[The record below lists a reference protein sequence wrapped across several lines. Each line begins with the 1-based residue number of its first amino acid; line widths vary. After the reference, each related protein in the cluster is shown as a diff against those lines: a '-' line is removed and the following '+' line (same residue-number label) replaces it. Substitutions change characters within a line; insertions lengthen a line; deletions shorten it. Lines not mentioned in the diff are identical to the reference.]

1 MPNTAS
7 PGINPYLASLTP
19 DQQQSYADLQQ
30 KQMIGQALLGQ
41 GLTPLDTSNRMA
53 GNTVYRV
60 SPVEGL
66 AKLAQAYVGAKLS
79 REGAAGQNALMAQA
93 LSGAFGSDGSG
104 APAVSSG
111 PAVSG
116 DANMGAMSGVSAGM
130 GGAAPQ
136 PSQQAL
142 GQALMQNGAAPA
154 QTTTPGPLTLPGQTA
169 ARSRQLYMLAPQ
181 AYQQALA
188 AGLSPTDAT
197 KMATAAG
204 LDTRAANAA
213 ALNKSTYIAP
223 VSTRP
228 GGGYVTAD
236 GAYHATPS
244 SPPQGYINVADPT
257 NAAGFRTVAVPGGLE
272 AETASTAAKSAGSAQ
287 YALTQR
293 YNPQT
298 QQMEYVPVADVAN
311 GTRSG
316 AAPTYNPGSPI
327 QPPLPRGGQVPSG
340 GVPPLPPGM
349 DSGLPASGAQG
360 YPAIG
365 GPGGLQPAGGAG
377 AQGYPAIPAMP
388 NGAARPAPQS
398 NQGFPSTST
407 FAATPPLGATSGA
420 NTAGK
425 GVAEAANESYAA
437 LQKTRAGG
445 ASALQDIN
453 HMIDL
458 GAGKS
463 PLAAGPLANTVLPIF
478 SANAK
483 EYEKSR
489 ANLVTQLSGQL
500 GLSTD
505 ASRELVNNSI
515 PDYGAPKAAIQSGL
529 VNLRNQVQLR
539 QLKADSLTPIFNS
552 GNPQQ
557 YNAFENAFDN
567 HVTPA
572 LAGVIAM
579 PAGPDRA
586 AALRKAA
593 SDPTQRANL
602 EWAAQNGVLK

>member
-1 MPNTAS
+1 MPNS
-7 PGINPYLASLTP
+7 NSGLGINPLLAGLSP
-19 DQQQSYADLQQ
+19 VQQQSLAGYQQ
-30 KQMIGQALLGQ
+30 QQQIGNALLQQ
-41 GLTPLDTSNRMA
+41 GLTPLDTSNR
-53 GNTVYRV
+53 TVGGVGYRI
-60 SPVEGL
+60 SPLEGI
-66 AKLAQAYVGAKLS
+66 AKLAQALTGAQTA
-79 REGAAGQNALMAQA
+79 RDGAAGQNQLLAQA

-116 DANMGAMSGVSAGM
+116 DANTGAMSGLSAGM

-257 NAAGFRTVAVPGGLE
+257 KAAGFRTVAVPGGLE

-293 YNPQT
+293 YNRQT
-298 QQMEYVPVADVAN
+298 KQMEYVTVADVAN
-311 GTRSG
+311 GTRAST
-316 AAPTYNPGSPI
+316 APAYNPGSPI
-327 QPPLPRGGQVPSG
+327 QPPLPAPGAKIGGEP
-340 GVPPLPPGM
+340 PPLPAGTT
-349 DSGLPASGAQG
+349 DGASVGDRG
-360 YPAIG
+360 SPIPDINFPIG
-365 GPGGLQPAGGAG
+365 GPASPGHASSGG
-377 AQGYPAIPAMP
+377 
-388 NGAARPAPQS
+388 
-398 NQGFPSTST
+398 
-407 FAATPPLGATSGA
+407 FASGPPLGGASGA
-420 NTAGK
+420 NTASK
-425 GVAEAANESYAA
+425 GVSDAANTSYAA
-437 LQKTRAGG
+437 LQKTRAG
-445 ASALQDIN
+445 ATSALQDIN

-489 ANLVTQLSGQL
+489 ADLVTQLSGQL

-539 QLKADSLTPIFNS
+539 QLKADSLTPIFNN

-602 EWAAQNGVLK
+602 EWAAKNGVLK